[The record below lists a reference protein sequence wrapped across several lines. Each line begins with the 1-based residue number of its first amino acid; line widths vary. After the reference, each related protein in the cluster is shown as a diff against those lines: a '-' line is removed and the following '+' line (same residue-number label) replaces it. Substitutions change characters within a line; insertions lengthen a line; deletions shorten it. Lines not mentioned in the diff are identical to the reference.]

1 MNMNSRKF
9 IDTNIIIKAVATD
22 DEIGVLLRFH
32 LIAEQILTEFLNR
45 KINSGEINKVPRL
58 FGEKIKKAKAT
69 GMPVETCRAISVLN
83 EMRNDIAHIT
93 DGVICDE
100 ISDSRMHEL
109 KLAVSEL
116 PRVKSD
122 AGSIDKLFVS
132 LPPKSGDKRYV
143 VGDGKITDLIIFAM
157 NLIADAVTFLDSE
170 QKSKQTYQVTSVS
183 FKGLEIQTK

>member
-1 MNMNSRKF
+1 MSMNSRKF

-45 KINSGEINKVPRL
+45 KVKLSEI
-58 FGEKIKKAKAT
+58 EKIPFHFGKKIEKAIT
-69 GMPVETCRAISVLN
+69 AGMPVEICSAISVLN
-83 EMRNDIAHIT
+83 EMRNDIVHIT

-132 LPPKSGDKRYV
+132 LPLKSSDKEYF
-143 VGDGKITDLIIFAM
+143 VGEGKITDLIIFAM
-157 NLIADAVTFLDSE
+157 NLIADAVTFLESELKSE
-170 QKSKQTYQVTSVS
+170 QSYKVTSVS
-183 FKGLEIQTK
+183 FKGLDIQVK